1 VTGERVEFERP
12 DGTKAPGYLS
22 ESNGGSDAPGV
33 VLFEEWWGLN
43 DQIVDTA
50 DRLASRGFRV
60 LVPDLYRG
68 KVAATGDEANHL
80 MEGLD
85 FADAATQDAS
95 GASAFLRARGSHR
108 VGVLGFCMGGSLAM
122 LAAMHD
128 ADFDAAVIFYGYP
141 PAGAGDLSNID
152 IPIMGHWA
160 ENDAFFPIDSI
171 DEMERTLQSGNVPY
185 EFYRYDAGHAFYNPG
200 GIGNHHP
207 EHAETAWERSVDFFN
222 RTLRPPENPAD

>member
-1 VTGERVEFERP
+1 MGERVEFVRP
-12 DGTKAPGYLS
+12 DGTKAPGYFS
-22 ESNGGSDAPGV
+22 EPNHGGHAPGV

-43 DQIVDTA
+43 DQIVETA

-85 FADAATQDAS
+85 FIDAATQDAR
-95 GASAFLRARGSHR
+95 GAAAFLRSHESDR
-108 VGVLGFCMGGSLAM
+108 IGVLGFCMGGSLAM
-122 LAAMHD
+122 LTAMQD
-128 ADFDAAVIFYGYP
+128 TDFDAAVIFYGYP
-141 PAGAGDLSNID
+141 PAEAGDPSRIG

-160 ENDAFFPIDSI
+160 EHDGFFPIQGV
-171 DEMERTLQSGNVPY
+171 DEIERALQRGGVPY

-207 EHAETAWERSVDFFN
+207 EHAETAWERSVDFLD
-222 RTLRPPENPAD
+222 RMLRPPDYRAD